1 MNMEQAQKWISE
13 LNAAVEAGK
22 IGQLAAYEEV
32 FAEMENGDHDAE
44 VETFFYNYTQ
54 GVK

>member
-1 MNMEQAQKWISE
+1 MNMEQAQKWIAE
-13 LNAAVEAGK
+13 LDAAIEAGK
-22 IGQLAAYEEV
+22 VGKMAAYEEV
-32 FAEMENGDHDAE
+32 FAEMAEGDHSAE